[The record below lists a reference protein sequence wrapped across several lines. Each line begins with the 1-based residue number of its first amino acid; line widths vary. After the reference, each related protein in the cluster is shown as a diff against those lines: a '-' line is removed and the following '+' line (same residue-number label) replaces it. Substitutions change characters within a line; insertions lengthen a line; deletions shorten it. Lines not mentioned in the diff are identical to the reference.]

1 MHRRRLGELIT
12 NIVIII
18 VVVVVAV
25 IICFIAARAHS
36 CPNNY
41 SAELRR
47 GPNEL
52 ARGGGARGPNEL
64 ARGGGAK

>member
-12 NIVIII
+12 NIVISI
-18 VVVVVAV
+18 VVVVVAI

-36 CPNNY
+36 CPRNY
-41 SAELRR
+41 AAEMRK
-47 GPNEL
+47 GPTES
-52 ARGGGARGPNEL
+52 